1 MPATVHQHLSER
13 INDLN
18 FMKTAKACDKYF
30 DQSRKLKESSNA
42 TAISSVSNF
51 RQPRPQQQQQQPQQQ
66 AQLKASFTAPFPAQE
81 DGETNVNAVQ
91 F

>member
-13 INDLN
+13 IDDLN

-30 DQSRKLKESSNA
+30 DQSGKLKESGNA

-51 RQPRPQQQQQQPQQQ
+51 RQLCPQQQQQ
-66 AQLKASFTAPFPAQE
+66 AQLTASFTEPFPAQK
-81 DGETNVNAVQ
+81 DRNQ
-91 F
+91 RQRCPI